1 MVKNSLIQ
9 KIYICLIL
17 VSIFI
22 FAGFHTYTT
31 DSQSYLVNY
40 LARWDPTLFLN
51 DITAQSAAHSVT
63 PQFLTDLLLLLL
75 TKAAGSLELAMATA
89 YILSVITLCSAIV
102 SFAFRL
108 QNSDKLLFSCFF
120 VLCILFLLTGQNISL
135 NWTWRTGFYHQVP
148 AMAVGLWCFYL
159 ATSKQKNWVFAFALN
174 GLSLLFQMHV
184 GIYIFCFSFILLI
197 FEIYETHKFKL
208 LLCCWPFLL
217 MFLALFAA
225 VTITTSSTIAND
237 DYVQLYSVF
246 RHRNFYVLSGTG
258 SIANILFFLVYFHGV
273 ILLGISLLLKYNE
286 DQTIQPLMVKS
297 GSLLLVSFLGLL
309 FNYVFIELV
318 PWAVA
323 AKLQPTRII
332 SVMRVWLI
340 LVLCYLFHL
349 LCIRKLTFFVVFLI
363 TGVLF
368 ASESF
373 WGFWLNIGA
382 YALLL
387 SWYISDRHPT
397 HVAVANRWINITL
410 CISSLI
416 LTVYRFPKMDTSRKY
431 LALYIS
437 LIIAAS
443 FVIYVFKTKS
453 KLLFA
458 TCMALCICLTVFTI
472 DRYSIKRDD
481 GSFVRM
487 RTFNEAFPYIRTDK
501 DLYNIAL
508 QFKENTDKNVAFFAD
523 PLDQNYPYF
532 RLYSQR
538 SQLISSKC
546 IPINDP
552 AIEVWIDRLLEF
564 GSVTKSGASYNYN
577 SEAYQEKNPLDII
590 KYALKYDAQYLLT
603 TTEDASRYLDSK
615 LVDIYLENDSYIIL
629 EIMHN

>member
-1 MVKNSLIQ
+1 
-9 KIYICLIL
+9 
-17 VSIFI
+17 
-22 FAGFHTYTT
+22 
-31 DSQSYLVNY
+31 
-40 LARWDPTLFLN
+40 
-51 DITAQSAAHSVT
+51 
-63 PQFLTDLLLLLL
+63 
-75 TKAAGSLELAMATA
+75 
-89 YILSVITLCSAIV
+89 
-102 SFAFRL
+102 
-108 QNSDKLLFSCFF
+108 
-120 VLCILFLLTGQNISL
+120 
-135 NWTWRTGFYHQVP
+135 
-148 AMAVGLWCFYL
+148 
-159 ATSKQKNWVFAFALN
+159 
-174 GLSLLFQMHV
+174 
-184 GIYIFCFSFILLI
+184 
-197 FEIYETHKFKL
+197 
-208 LLCCWPFLL
+208 
-217 MFLALFAA
+217 
-225 VTITTSSTIAND
+225 
-237 DYVQLYSVF
+237 
-246 RHRNFYVLSGTG
+246 
-258 SIANILFFLVYFHGV
+258 
-273 ILLGISLLLKYNE
+273 
-286 DQTIQPLMVKS
+286 
-297 GSLLLVSFLGLL
+297 
-309 FNYVFIELV
+309 
-318 PWAVA
+318 
-323 AKLQPTRII
+323 
-332 SVMRVWLI
+332 
-340 LVLCYLFHL
+340 
-349 LCIRKLTFFVVFLI
+349 
-363 TGVLF
+363 
-368 ASESF
+368 
-373 WGFWLNIGA
+373 
-382 YALLL
+382 
-387 SWYISDRHPT
+387 
-397 HVAVANRWINITL
+397 
-410 CISSLI
+410 
-416 LTVYRFPKMDTSRKY
+416 MDTSRKY